1 MATFDW
7 QGCYQALLN
16 ELNNEGQERWS
27 DLLTQQLRRRFEDNP
42 HGDIARWIAAL
53 ALLPEVPHAQARL
66 DTSAVTLS
74 AETPLNESQL
84 EQLESGLRGLMPW
97 RKGPFDFFGT
107 YIDTEWRSDWKWDR
121 VAPYLSDLSGRRIL
135 DVGCGSGYHC
145 WRMLGEGAGRVI
157 GIDPGLLFLF
167 QFLSVKK
174 YLGTV
179 PVDLLPVRMED
190 LPGKLESFD
199 TTFSMGVLYHR
210 RSPLDHLL
218 ELKDTL
224 RRGGELVLETLVV
237 DGPEGYSLMPEDR
250 YGQMRNV
257 WFLPTC
263 DTLLR
268 WLDRTG
274 FRDARVVDVT
284 ETTTEEQRQTDW
296 MRFNSLADFLDPDD
310 PGKTIEGYPGP
321 KRATII
327 ANKP

>member
-1 MATFDW
+1 MSNFDW
-7 QGCYQALLN
+7 KTCFGQLLA
-16 ELNNEGQERWS
+16 ELDGTGQRIWAEIIRAQ
-27 DLLTQQLRRRFEDNP
+27 LTRRFDETP
-42 HGDIARWIAAL
+42 HGDLDRWQSAL
-53 ALLPEVPHAQARL
+53 NVLPDISGIVSEL
-66 DTSAVTLS
+66 NTSAITLGSTATLS
-74 AETPLNESQL
+74 LSQ
-84 EQLESGLRGLMPW
+84 QQALESGLRGLMPW

-107 YIDTEWRSDWKWDR
+107 HIDTEWRSDWKWDR
-121 VAPYLSDLSGRRIL
+121 VSPYLSDLTGRRIL

-145 WRMLGEGAGRVI
+145 WRMLGEGAGRVV

-167 QFLSVKK
+167 QFLSVKR
-174 YLGTV
+174 YLPET
-179 PVDLLPVRMED
+179 PVDLLPIRVED
-190 LPGKLESFD
+190 LPEGLEAFD

-218 ELKDTL
+218 ELKGTL

-257 WFLPTC
+257 WFLPSC

-268 WLDRTG
+268 WLERTG
-274 FRDARVVDVT
+274 FRNARVVDVSKT
-284 ETTTEEQRQTDW
+284 SIEEQRSTDW
-296 MRFNSLADFLDPDD
+296 MRFNSLQDFLNPDD

-327 ANKP
+327 AEKP